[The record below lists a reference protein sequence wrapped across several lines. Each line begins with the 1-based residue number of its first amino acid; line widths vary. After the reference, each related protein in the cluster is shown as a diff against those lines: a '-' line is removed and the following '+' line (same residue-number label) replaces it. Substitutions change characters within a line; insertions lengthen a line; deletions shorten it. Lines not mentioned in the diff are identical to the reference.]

1 MNAKNFGLV
10 MTSLLSIQPYVLTQ
24 SHNAN
29 GPVFVWRAVAR
40 RDAFKSIYIY
50 LLDMLTNVERRER

>member
-10 MTSLLSIQPYVLTQ
+10 MTSLPSVRRSAARTYVRTQ

-29 GPVFVWRAVAR
+29 GPVFVWREVAWR
-40 RDAFKSIYIY
+40 VHLQQKC
-50 LLDMLTNVERRER
+50 